1 MMEAIYQNLYNKAFP
16 ILVLLGT
23 TTSGKTE
30 ISLALAE
37 KLDAEIIS
45 SDSIQAYRRLDIG
58 SAKPS
63 RAQLQS
69 VKHHLI
75 DILDAQ
81 EFYSAG
87 KFLNFAKYALDKIY
101 SKKKIP
107 ILICGNMF
115 YVRCL
120 IEGMVN
126 IPEVTLAAKQKVAAL
141 HKKGLEFCYQ
151 ELIKL
156 DVLAKNK
163 IIANDTYR
171 IIRALEVFL
180 SHQKSIFIFHK
191 MHHLTKNKYSP
202 LYLGIDIEKT
212 VINERINQR
221 ISQML
226 KMGFL
231 DEVETLIQDYSAKAP
246 ALQAIGYKQ
255 AVEFLQGK
263 LTKQKMIE
271 QIQQKTRQY
280 AKRQRTWYK
289 KFPSAYWVKNFF

>member
-1 MMEAIYQNLYNKAFP
+1 MMEAIYQNLYNKDFP

-69 VKHHLI
+69 VRHHLI

-87 KFLNFAKYALDKIY
+87 KFLNCAKYALDKIY

-115 YVRCL
+115 YARCL

-141 HKKGLEFCYQ
+141 YKKGLDFCYQ

-180 SHQKSIFIFHK
+180 SHQKSIFIFYK
-191 MHHLTKNKYSP
+191 MNYLTKTKYNP

-289 KFPSAYWVKNFF
+289 KIPNAYWVKNFF